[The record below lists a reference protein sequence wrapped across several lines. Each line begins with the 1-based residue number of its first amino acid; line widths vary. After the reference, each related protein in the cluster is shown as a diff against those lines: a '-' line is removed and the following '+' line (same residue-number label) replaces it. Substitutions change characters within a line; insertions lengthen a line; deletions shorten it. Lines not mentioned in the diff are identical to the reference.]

1 MDPAASA
8 EFDEAVLAIVA
19 PYGDPVELK
28 ITATIAWGRPARS
41 SQ

>member
-8 EFDEAVLAIVA
+8 EFDEAVRAIVA
-19 PYGDPVELK
+19 SYGDPVELQ
-28 ITATIAWGRPARS
+28 ITATVAWGRPKQT